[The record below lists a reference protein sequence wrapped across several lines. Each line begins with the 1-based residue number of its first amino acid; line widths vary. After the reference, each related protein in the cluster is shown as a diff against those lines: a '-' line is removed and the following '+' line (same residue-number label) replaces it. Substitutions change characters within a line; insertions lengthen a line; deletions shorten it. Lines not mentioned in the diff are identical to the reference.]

1 MKMIKYDFTANGIK
15 EMENDSLD
23 MIFSALDGTSKDFS
37 IGDLDIIISIGDKQI
52 TVPSYAENFEMLF
65 DFLKAADEEN
75 RL

>member
-1 MKMIKYDFTANGIK
+1 MIKYDFTANGIK

-37 IGDLDIIISIGDKQI
+37 IDELDIIISIGDKQI

>member
-37 IGDLDIIISIGDKQI
+37 IDELDIIISIGDKQI